1 MIIKKFQKVFWKLF
15 FSIFLILLISSLFN
29 IIEFKIFI
37 ILSSLVFSIMIG
49 SISMFNPF
57 FLMGMVK
64 KRRWK
69 ALVILSFFISII
81 LGISGFFYN
90 EILLY
95 LSIPFIT
102 IFLIQFIIEV
112 MDYFGLP
119 GLDAATF
126 LVNYL
131 FFRYLIEL
139 VYLLLKLLSQSK
151 SKK

>member
-69 ALVILSFFISII
+69 TLVILSFFISII